1 MLNSW
6 GQLVQLAAP
15 EHTPHP
21 RHPGIVQ
28 RRGGSILIRAHHH
41 GTEFQDGKRPVVIPA
56 TQRPIKHRPL
66 RRALDRYGDGQ
77 HHRKAGKQ
85 KNDRQRK
92 IEAPL
97 EHLAV
102 KRMRKRAVPAGQLRL
117 RGVPRPVL
125 FHACGPSLPARGA
138 ETPAQI
144 IVSHPGGRSQFFM
157 EIPKNRKRSRKRR
170 RWVAF

>member
-1 MLNSW
+1 M
-6 GQLVQLAAP
+6 
-15 EHTPHP
+15 
-21 RHPGIVQ
+21 
-28 RRGGSILIRAHHH
+28 
-41 GTEFQDGKRPVVIPA
+41 IPA

-117 RGVPRPVL
+117 RGVPRP
-125 FHACGPSLPARGA
+125 GPFPMPRALPFLRAA
-138 ETPAQI
+138 L
-144 IVSHPGGRSQFFM
+144 
-157 EIPKNRKRSRKRR
+157 KRR
-170 RWVAF
+170 HKLSYHTRGEEVNFLWKFRKILQKEPEAAAVVAF